1 MRQMGAMAAHPSLKE
16 IAYDL
21 IRRKILDHEFEPG
34 SRIREDLLASELSM
48 SRTPVREAINQLVAE
63 GLIVNKPRIGLF
75 FVELTKEDMID
86 ILNVREGLEIM
97 AIEECINKKRT
108 KETEKIDSI
117 LVDFEK
123 TFTESDFQEH
133 YRIDSLFHKAIAEL
147 SGNRKLIEFIHEV
160 EDLMRIIRGLKSPD
174 FSDNKKRRSIE
185 LHRKIVECIKKG
197 DKAGARSALQTI
209 IQGTK
214 KQLQLS

>member
-21 IRRKILDHEFEPG
+21 IRTKILNHEFEPG

-75 FVELTKEDMID
+75 FVELTKADILD

-97 AIEECINKKRT
+97 AIEECIDKQKT
-108 KETEKIDSI
+108 EETEKIDNI
-117 LVDFEK
+117 LADFEK

-133 YRIDSLFHKAIAEL
+133 YSIDSLFHKAIAEL
-147 SGNRKLIEFIHEV
+147 SGNRKLIEFIYEV
-160 EDLMRIIRGLKSPD
+160 EDLMRIVRGLKSPD
-174 FSDNKKRRSIE
+174 FSDKKKRRSIE
-185 LHRKIVECIKKG
+185 LHRQIVECIKKG
-197 DKAGARSALQTI
+197 DKAGAGTAIKTI
-209 IQGTK
+209 IRSTK